1 MKGLDKLAKAA
12 EDFSNA
18 LRNLN
23 VDGNAGDGEYADHD
37 VDVFAD
43 DDDDND
49 NVVAIAQAA
58 NRRRDGIDD
67 ATEITMK
74 SGDLRKVI
82 DSYRK
87 FTRYAREGRIPT
99 SDERC
104 KWHESVRAVK
114 HLIRQPNR

>member
-1 MKGLDKLAKAA
+1 MKGLDKLAEAA
-12 EDFSNA
+12 ESFAYA
-18 LRNLN
+18 LRNLR
-23 VDGNAGDGEYADHD
+23 VDGNAGDGE
-37 VDVFAD
+37 VDDNWNDAVID

-49 NVVAIAQAA
+49 NVVAMAPAA
-58 NRRRDGIDD
+58 NRRDGIDD

-87 FTRYAREGRIPT
+87 FSRYAREGRIPT
-99 SDERC
+99 QDERF
-104 KWHESVRAVK
+104 KWHQSVRAVK